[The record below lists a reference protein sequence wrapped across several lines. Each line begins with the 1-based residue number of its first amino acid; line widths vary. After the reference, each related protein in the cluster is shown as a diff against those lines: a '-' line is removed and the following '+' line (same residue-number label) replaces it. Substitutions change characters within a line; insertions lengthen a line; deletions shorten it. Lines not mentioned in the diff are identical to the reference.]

1 MFDSKKYLDLILPN
15 QCLGC
20 HKFLNSSIPLC
31 LNCAKD
37 LRPNGSLYCPI
48 CHQLLLE
55 NQMICPIHSPNIQ
68 AIACLFDWQI
78 PLVQSLILN
87 FKYHNLMPLKNLF
100 QVYVESFLDC
110 HSNILNEG
118 NFSIIPIPLSD
129 ERKRMRGFN
138 QTEIIIPDK
147 NSLKLTIIN
156 NNLIRIKNNPPQ
168 ALTVSPE
175 DRLENMLN
183 AFKITNKEEIS
194 QKNFILIDDVY
205 TTGATLNEAARIL
218 KENGAKQIIG
228 LTLAGQ
234 IY

>member
-1 MFDSKKYLDLILPN
+1 MVCPS
-15 QCLGC
+15 
-20 HKFLNSSIPLC
+20 HNSTL
-31 LNCAKD
+31 
-37 LRPNGSLYCPI
+37 
-48 CHQLLLE
+48 
-55 NQMICPIHSPNIQ
+55 Q
-68 AIACLFDWQI
+68 AIACLFDWQM

-87 FKYHNLMPLKNLF
+87 FKYHNLIPLKNLF
-100 QVYVESFLDC
+100 QVYVGSFLDC
-110 HSNILNEG
+110 HSSILSEG

-138 QTEIIIPDK
+138 QAEIIIPDK
-147 NSLKLTIIN
+147 NSLKLPVIN

-168 ALTVSPE
+168 ALAISPE

-183 AFKITNKEEIS
+183 AFKIIDKKEIS